1 MQTKKYYCDILGVS
15 DKASMSDIKKAYFKL
30 ANLYHPDKNKSP
42 EAETKFKQVNEA
54 YEAIRNNKFLD
65 ESGFYMPDP
74 EENNNSFTN
83 QNMLDP
89 NEVWI
94 PYERENGIY
103 IDFFAI
109 ADLEYINNSEEIIYF
124 MKDQYTYLAKTH
136 GRNNPYVQ
144 WFAKMTIIA
153 SYIFKNPNYAERYF
167 ETWLHFANPYDY
179 KISLYT
185 LHNLNKAMSKNKISE
200 YVQKTM
206 QSLEGMSGVYF
217 DGLRKS
223 LNDVQE
229 ILLNDDN
236 RKKYNINLQ
245 NVYSNDEQFIQ
256 TKSLINKKSII
267 LISTLSA
274 IMIIS
279 ILIATI
285 LWIKAAS
292 IVIS

>member
-74 EENNNSFTN
+74 EENNNPFTN

-89 NEVWI
+89 NEMWI

-144 WFAKMTIIA
+144 WFAKMTIIS

-185 LHNLNKAMSKNKISE
+185 LHNLNKSMSKNKINE

>member
-1 MQTKKYYCDILGVS
+1 
-15 DKASMSDIKKAYFKL
+15 
-30 ANLYHPDKNKSP
+30 
-42 EAETKFKQVNEA
+42 
-54 YEAIRNNKFLD
+54 
-65 ESGFYMPDP
+65 
-74 EENNNSFTN
+74 
-83 QNMLDP
+83 
-89 NEVWI
+89 
-94 PYERENGIY
+94 
-103 IDFFAI
+103 
-109 ADLEYINNSEEIIYF
+109 
-124 MKDQYTYLAKTH
+124 
-136 GRNNPYVQ
+136 
-144 WFAKMTIIA
+144 
-153 SYIFKNPNYAERYF
+153 
-167 ETWLHFANPYDY
+167 
-179 KISLYT
+179 
-185 LHNLNKAMSKNKISE
+185 MSKNKINE

>member
-1 MQTKKYYCDILGVS
+1 
-15 DKASMSDIKKAYFKL
+15 
-30 ANLYHPDKNKSP
+30 
-42 EAETKFKQVNEA
+42 
-54 YEAIRNNKFLD
+54 
-65 ESGFYMPDP
+65 
-74 EENNNSFTN
+74 
-83 QNMLDP
+83 
-89 NEVWI
+89 
-94 PYERENGIY
+94 
-103 IDFFAI
+103 
-109 ADLEYINNSEEIIYF
+109 
-124 MKDQYTYLAKTH
+124 
-136 GRNNPYVQ
+136 
-144 WFAKMTIIA
+144 
-153 SYIFKNPNYAERYF
+153 
-167 ETWLHFANPYDY
+167 
-179 KISLYT
+179 
-185 LHNLNKAMSKNKISE
+185 MSKNKINE

-206 QSLEGMSGVYF
+206 QSLDGMSGVYF

-285 LWIKAAS
+285 L
-292 IVIS
+292 

>member
-1 MQTKKYYCDILGVS
+1 
-15 DKASMSDIKKAYFKL
+15 
-30 ANLYHPDKNKSP
+30 
-42 EAETKFKQVNEA
+42 
-54 YEAIRNNKFLD
+54 
-65 ESGFYMPDP
+65 
-74 EENNNSFTN
+74 
-83 QNMLDP
+83 
-89 NEVWI
+89 
-94 PYERENGIY
+94 
-103 IDFFAI
+103 
-109 ADLEYINNSEEIIYF
+109 
-124 MKDQYTYLAKTH
+124 
-136 GRNNPYVQ
+136 
-144 WFAKMTIIA
+144 
-153 SYIFKNPNYAERYF
+153 
-167 ETWLHFANPYDY
+167 
-179 KISLYT
+179 
-185 LHNLNKAMSKNKISE
+185 MSKNKINE

-285 LWIKAAS
+285 L
-292 IVIS
+292 

>member
-1 MQTKKYYCDILGVS
+1 MQTKKYYCNILGVS

-74 EENNNSFTN
+74 EENNNPFTN

-144 WFAKMTIIA
+144 WFAKMTIIV

-185 LHNLNKAMSKNKISE
+185 LHNLNKSMSKNKINE
-200 YVQKTM
+200 YVQKTI

>member
-74 EENNNSFTN
+74 EENNNPFTN

-153 SYIFKNPNYAERYF
+153 SYIFKNPNYAEIYF

-185 LHNLNKAMSKNKISE
+185 LHNLNKSMSKNKINE

-206 QSLEGMSGVYF
+206 QSLDGMSGVYF

>member
-1 MQTKKYYCDILGVS
+1 
-15 DKASMSDIKKAYFKL
+15 
-30 ANLYHPDKNKSP
+30 
-42 EAETKFKQVNEA
+42 
-54 YEAIRNNKFLD
+54 
-65 ESGFYMPDP
+65 
-74 EENNNSFTN
+74 
-83 QNMLDP
+83 
-89 NEVWI
+89 
-94 PYERENGIY
+94 
-103 IDFFAI
+103 
-109 ADLEYINNSEEIIYF
+109 
-124 MKDQYTYLAKTH
+124 
-136 GRNNPYVQ
+136 
-144 WFAKMTIIA
+144 
-153 SYIFKNPNYAERYF
+153 
-167 ETWLHFANPYDY
+167 
-179 KISLYT
+179 
-185 LHNLNKAMSKNKISE
+185 MSKNKINE

-274 IMIIS
+274 IMVIS

-285 LWIKAAS
+285 L
-292 IVIS
+292 

>member
-74 EENNNSFTN
+74 EENNNPFTN

-153 SYIFKNPNYAERYF
+153 SYIFKNPNYAEIYF

-185 LHNLNKAMSKNKISE
+185 LHNLNKSMSKNKINE

-206 QSLEGMSGVYF
+206 QSLDGMSGVYF
-217 DGLRKS
+217 DGLQKS

>member
-1 MQTKKYYCDILGVS
+1 
-15 DKASMSDIKKAYFKL
+15 
-30 ANLYHPDKNKSP
+30 
-42 EAETKFKQVNEA
+42 
-54 YEAIRNNKFLD
+54 
-65 ESGFYMPDP
+65 
-74 EENNNSFTN
+74 
-83 QNMLDP
+83 
-89 NEVWI
+89 
-94 PYERENGIY
+94 
-103 IDFFAI
+103 
-109 ADLEYINNSEEIIYF
+109 
-124 MKDQYTYLAKTH
+124 
-136 GRNNPYVQ
+136 
-144 WFAKMTIIA
+144 
-153 SYIFKNPNYAERYF
+153 
-167 ETWLHFANPYDY
+167 
-179 KISLYT
+179 
-185 LHNLNKAMSKNKISE
+185 MSKNKISE

-285 LWIKAAS
+285 L
-292 IVIS
+292 

>member
-74 EENNNSFTN
+74 EENNNPFTN

-124 MKDQYTYLAKTH
+124 MKDQYTYLAKKH

-153 SYIFKNPNYAERYF
+153 SYIFKSPNYAERYF

-185 LHNLNKAMSKNKISE
+185 LHNLNKSMSKNKINE

>member
-74 EENNNSFTN
+74 EENNNPFTN

-153 SYIFKNPNYAERYF
+153 SYIFKNPNYAEKYF

-185 LHNLNKAMSKNKISE
+185 LHNLNKSMSKNKINE

-236 RKKYNINLQ
+236 RKKYNINLNNLFKQ
-245 NVYSNDEQFIQ
+245 NH
-256 TKSLINKKSII
+256 
-267 LISTLSA
+267 
-274 IMIIS
+274 
-279 ILIATI
+279 
-285 LWIKAAS
+285 
-292 IVIS
+292 

>member
-74 EENNNSFTN
+74 EENNNPFTN

-153 SYIFKNPNYAERYF
+153 SYIFKNPNYSERYF

-185 LHNLNKAMSKNKISE
+185 LHNLNKSMSKNKINE